1 MNYHEGD
8 LKMEKISMQNKF
20 ILHPQFKDR
29 VSSLRNKVEFT
40 SIIPSS
46 LNVSTDTTQY
56 QCSAKLS
63 SIGPVKSELLNPKRG
78 KDFLDKIRCMAYD
91 ESIDQFQALEGSGY
105 VTCHSL
111 VSVENED
118 YVSANCLSFAFYT
131 RSKILLDQ
139 NSTIKGVDESYKMG
153 FNNEDP
159 IEASYK
165 NDYYKERNVFIL
177 KNCPDDSLLLIDGP
191 LISGV
196 KTVFSIQ
203 LNDKLLERLVIPI
216 FIVKN
221 STSNLVVDQT
231 AELTGKYNS
240 DLHWANTLLKEGER
254 TNFFVYTDDNNEKI
268 SKVFCYIKPFENQS
282 PQRIE
287 LHEDTYDKYT
297 DLIPLVMDLIY
308 YFYLDQ
314 GPGMNVQVRPIVIAE
329 MYARETKKMFNIKK
343 IMRESNIQATM
354 NQTREMTL

>member
-1 MNYHEGD
+1 
-8 LKMEKISMQNKF
+8 MEKVSMQNKF

-40 SIIPSS
+40 SLIPTSI
-46 LNVSTDTTQY
+46 NVSNDTTQY
-56 QCSAKLS
+56 QSSAKLS
-63 SIGPVKSELLNPKRG
+63 SIGPVKSEPLNPKRG
-78 KDFLDKIRCMAYD
+78 KDFLDNIRCMAYD
-91 ESIDQFQALEGSGY
+91 ESIDKFQALEGSGY

-111 VSVENED
+111 VSVEND
-118 YVSANCLSFAFYT
+118 DFVSANCLSFAFYT
-131 RSKILLDQ
+131 RSKTLLEQ

-153 FNNEDP
+153 FGNEDP

-165 NDYYKERNVFIL
+165 NDYNKERTIFIL
-177 KNCPDDSLLLIDGP
+177 KNCPDFSLILIDGP

-203 LNDKLLERLVIPI
+203 LNDKLLERSVIPI

-221 STSNLVVDQT
+221 SASNLVVDQT
-231 AELTGKYNS
+231 AELSGKYNS

-314 GPGMNVQVRPIVIAE
+314 GPGMNIQVRPIVIAE

-354 NQTREMTL
+354 NQTREMIL